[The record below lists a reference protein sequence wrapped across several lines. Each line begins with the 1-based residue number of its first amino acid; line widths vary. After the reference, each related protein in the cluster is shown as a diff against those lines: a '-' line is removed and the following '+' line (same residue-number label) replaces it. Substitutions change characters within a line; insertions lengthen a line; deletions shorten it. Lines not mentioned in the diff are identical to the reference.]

1 MERKSRKIGII
12 GHFGGKENI
21 LDGQTIKTKILHE
34 ELSKACLL
42 YTSDAAD
49 E

>member
-1 MERKSRKIGII
+1 MENTN
-12 GHFGGKENI
+12 NI
-21 LDGQTIKTKILHE
+21 NNE
-34 ELSKACLL
+34 EVKPKRVYTNCLL